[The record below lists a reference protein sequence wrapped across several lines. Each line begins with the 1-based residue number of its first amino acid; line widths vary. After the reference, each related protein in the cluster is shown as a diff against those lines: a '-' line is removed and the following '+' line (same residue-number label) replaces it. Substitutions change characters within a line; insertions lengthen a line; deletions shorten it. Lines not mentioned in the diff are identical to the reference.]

1 MGVPRAP
8 DEGEVGQ
15 EMKKVHMEIFREYYG
30 SLGKQK
36 RKMSLFQGVFGGS
49 EGGPQGT
56 KRPKYGPLPWVRW
69 VKKLKWFRWQF

>member
-30 SLGKQK
+30 SLPF
-36 RKMSLFQGVFGGS
+36 RKAEKKNGLVSGGIW
-49 EGGPQGT
+49 G
-56 KRPKYGPLPWVRW
+56 L
-69 VKKLKWFRWQF
+69 